1 MSNFI
6 QLENFTKLTPYISLF
21 GQGIV
26 VTVMLSLF
34 TVAIGFVLALILSSM
49 RLSRFY
55 PLAFLGLDKD
65 GHQMERGAGVAL
77 SRFNPI
83 AFIATAYV
91 EILRSTPVL
100 VQVAIVY
107 YGVFGTLIELP
118 SFTFMGFIKFERFFP
133 GVVAL
138 GLNSG
143 AYLCEIMRSGIQSID
158 IGQTEAARS
167 LGMSSAQNMRYI
179 ILPQAIKNI
188 LPAIANEFVVIIK
201 ESAITYTIGV
211 QDIMSAVN
219 AVRGATF
226 IIIEPLLVATAIY
239 FCLCFP
245 TSKVIAFFERRM
257 SRGDKR

>member
-1 MSNFI
+1 MDSFI
-6 QLENFTKLTPYISLF
+6 QLENFPKIAPYAELF
-21 GQGIV
+21 WQGTV
-26 VTVMLSLF
+26 VTVLLALF
-34 TVAIGFVLALILSSM
+34 TVVIGFCLALILALM
-49 RLSRFY
+49 RMSNLMPFR
-55 PLAFLGLDKD
+55 ALGLDAD
-65 GHQMERGAGVAL
+65 GHPRETGFLAAL
-77 SRFNPI
+77 SRFNPLG
-83 AFIATAYV
+83 FIATAYV

-100 VQVAIVY
+100 VQIFIIY
-107 YGVFGTLIELP
+107 YGVFSIIDIPKFQL
-118 SFTFMGFIKFERFFP
+118 FGFIRFDRFIP

-138 GLNSG
+138 GMNSG
-143 AYLCEIMRSGIQSID
+143 AYLCEIIRSGIQSID

-167 LGMSSAQNMRYI
+167 LGLSQKQNLRYI

-201 ESAITYTIGV
+201 ESAVTYTIGV

-245 TSKVIAFFERRM
+245 TSKAIAYVERRM
-257 SRGDKR
+257 SRGGKR